1 MLLQRW
7 RAREEGRRGAR
18 ETQLGRDGRALDGG
32 CLPHG
37 VHRAETQRGLGRSRG
52 GQEEAA
58 PLTAPGL
65 SPNRTHKGLRR
76 L

>member
-37 VHRAETQRGLGRSRG
+37 VHRAETQRGLA
-52 GQEEAA
+52 EAEAA
-58 PLTAPGL
+58 
-65 SPNRTHKGLRR
+65 RR
-76 L
+76 RQRP